1 MGLKDK
7 MQHIVD
13 KAKGEDGALGQ
24 PEASH
29 PSEQDVPADPEV
41 ASSRATGGEHEGT
54 VDEAGA
60 FGDAT
65 SVTGTGETGDFVGRV
80 AGDDPAY
87 AGETGAEARRAAE

>member
-7 MQHIVD
+7 MRHVVD
-13 KAKGEDGALGQ
+13 KAKGEDGPLGR

-29 PSEQDVPADPEV
+29 PSEQDVPADPKV
-41 ASSRATGGEHEGT
+41 ASSRATGGVHEGT
-54 VDEAGA
+54 VDGSDT

-65 SVTGTGETGDFVGRV
+65 SVTGTGESGDFVGRV

-87 AGETGAEARRAAE
+87 AGETGAEARRTAE

>member
-7 MQHIVD
+7 MQHVVD
-13 KAKGEDGALGQ
+13 QAKGEDGPLGR

-29 PSEQDVPADPEV
+29 PSEQDVPADPKV

-54 VDEAGA
+54 VDGSGT

-65 SVTGTGETGDFVGRV
+65 SETGTGETGDFVGRV
-80 AGDDPAY
+80 AGDDPGY
-87 AGETGAEARRAAE
+87 ADETGAEARRAGE